1 MEAVAGRSWPENF
14 VVHRRDVVARCC
26 SEQTASRPG
35 AAPAFEMKRQGSR
48 QLRGVDKSSRSC
60 CRKRSHAPR
69 AQERIDARCPQRAT
83 PPSFASGLGIR
94 HRTAATQRVPRTV
107 VHTDAGLLEKARK
120 TPEFGGFCD
129 ARAKTYDKTCPQA
142 STAAAAAMGRRMRR
156 ADEQCI
162 AGCSGHLSES
172 VVTAMAAVLALPRG
186 GWGFVHS
193 VDATAAHA
201 RCLASGRRLRGAG
214 RGRPGALVYL
224 STAVWHRPWSLARGS
239 GVVHR
244 RNYERGCVLA
254 TLSFGPAIPRGNGRI
269 CRSAL
274 YPHVAQSGDVA
285 GLG

>member
-129 ARAKTYDKTCPQA
+129 ARAKTYDKTCPQG
-142 STAAAAAMGRRMRR
+142 STAAAAATGRRMRHV
-156 ADEQCI
+156 DEQCI

-172 VVTAMAAVLALPRG
+172 VVTAMAAVLAAPRG
-186 GWGFVHS
+186 GWG
-193 VDATAAHA
+193 
-201 RCLASGRRLRGAG
+201 
-214 RGRPGALVYL
+214 L
-224 STAVWHRPWSLARGS
+224 STAWTRPLRTRAALSVGAGCAAGLARWSICPQRYCIAPGRSLAGRALSTG
-239 GVVHR
+239 
-244 RNYERGCVLA
+244 A
-254 TLSFGPAIPRGNGRI
+254 TTNGAV
-269 CRSAL
+269 S
-274 YPHVAQSGDVA
+274 
-285 GLG
+285 